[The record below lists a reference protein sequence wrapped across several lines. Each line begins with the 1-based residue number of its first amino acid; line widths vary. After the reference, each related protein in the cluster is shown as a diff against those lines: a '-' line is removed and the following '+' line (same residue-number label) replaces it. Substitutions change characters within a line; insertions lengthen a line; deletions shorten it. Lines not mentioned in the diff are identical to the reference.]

1 MATWIARTTWNL
13 GLFAGLFAGLLAA
26 NPLHAGEAPGPAI
39 LPPSAYIDAKIQAC
53 KDFFGHATGAFAA
66 VPIPAERASYGV
78 SEEMDERNWLVQKTI
93 LEHAQQ
99 QRESSPWLQ
108 RLGTFYASGLDTAAI
123 AKSGLQPLAEIFKDI
138 ASLKSSEQLGA
149 AIGRLHKLGIRPG
162 FVVWVAA
169 DDKNSANN
177 ALQFF
182 QGGLGLPERDDYLAT
197 DEAGKKLIAQYRDH
211 VQKTL
216 QLAGDA
222 TEVAA
227 RNADAVLALET
238 ALAAASKTMVQLR
251 DPEANYHKLTR
262 AELQKLAPELDW
274 TGYMAAVGVP
284 ASETTLLV
292 GQTEFIQALAKLSKQ
307 QPLATWQAY
316 LRWNVLRA
324 MASYGP
330 PALDELDFAFYGKVL
345 AGKTAQA
352 PRWKRVLKA
361 VDRALGDDLGRAYVE
376 RLFPPA
382 AKKKVTEMIEFHKQ
396 ALRQQ
401 VQGLTWMGEA
411 TRKEALHKVD
421 TLAAEVGYPDKW
433 RDYHSMELKRDG
445 YLHNVLQGQ
454 AFEVRRQLAK
464 LGKPVDKKEWY
475 LAAQTNN
482 AYYDPT
488 TNTIVLTAGIL
499 QPPLL
504 DLQAS
509 EATNYGGLASTIGHE
524 LMHMLDDQGSQ
535 YDAAGNLRTWWTKED
550 RAAYDK
556 MTKQVVAQYDAYQA
570 LPGVPVRGEQTL
582 GENMAD
588 IAGLKMAYLALQLA
602 LPKQTVSEAQA
613 REFFMAFA
621 QSWRSNIRDEWLKVR
636 IRADV
641 HSPERF
647 RVNGPVAALPAFAKA
662 FGCKPGEPMF
672 AEGAR
677 LFTIW

>member
-1 MATWIARTTWNL
+1 MFRTTLQINWKI
-13 GLFAGLFAGLLAA
+13 AAVAALLAA
-26 NPLHAGEAPGPAI
+26 TSAQAGEVPGPAI
-39 LPPSAYIDAKIQAC
+39 LPPSAYIDVKIPAC
-53 KDFFGHATGAFAA
+53 WDFFGHATGAFVAT
-66 VPIPAERASYGV
+66 PIPAERASYGV
-78 SEEMDERNWLVQKTI
+78 SEEMDERNWLVQKEI
-93 LEHAQQ
+93 LENAHR
-99 QRESSPWLQ
+99 QRESSPWQ
-108 RLGTFYASGLDTAAI
+108 ERLAAFFASGMDTAAI
-123 AKSGLQPLAEIFKDI
+123 AKAGLEPLAAIFKDI
-138 ASLKSSEQLGA
+138 AGLKSADQLGA

-197 DEAGKKLIAQYRDH
+197 DEAGKKLIRQYRDH

-227 RNADAVLALET
+227 KNADAVLALET

-274 TGYMAAVGVP
+274 PGYFAAVGVP
-284 ASETTLLV
+284 ASEGTLLV
-292 GQTEFIQALAKLSKQ
+292 GQTEFIQALAKQSKQ

-316 LRWNVLRA
+316 LRWTVLRA

-376 RLFPPA
+376 RQFPPA
-382 AKKKVTEMIEFHKQ
+382 AKQKVVEMIAFHKQ

-401 VQGLTWMGEA
+401 VQALTWMGEA

-433 RDYHSMELKRDG
+433 RDYSTMELKREA

-504 DLQAS
+504 DLKAS
-509 EATNYGGLASTIGHE
+509 AATNYGGLASTIGHE

-550 RAAYDK
+550 RAAYEK

-570 LPGVPVRGEQTL
+570 LPELPVRGEQTL

-588 IAGLKMAYLALQLA
+588 IAGLKMAFLALQLA
-602 LPKQTVSEAQA
+602 LPGKQVSDAQA
-613 REFFMAFA
+613 REFFIAFA

-641 HSPERF
+641 HAPERF

-662 FGCKPGEPMF
+662 FACKPGEPMF
-672 AEGAR
+672 AEGSR
-677 LFTIW
+677 LFSIW